1 MRNLFVVLIF
11 CLASSVA
18 FAQAICSFD
27 KLHNSKLQ
35 KDSLY
40 KKAVDENEKVVQ
52 RYIAKYKNR
61 LAARA
66 QGLNATLYTIPVVVH
81 VMHTGGAVG
90 SIYNPTDAQIQG
102 AINYLNQVY
111 NGTYPATQGIGD
123 IQIQFVLA
131 AKNPNCNSTTGIERI
146 DASGIAGYSANGVST
161 DPGTTPG
168 VDELLVKDLSRWN
181 AFQYYNIWIVNK
193 IDGKDGTSGQ
203 FIAGYAYF
211 PGAPEWY
218 DGTIMLATQMVAGQ
232 KTLPHEIGHA
242 FGLYHPFEGS
252 PDRNTCSP
260 NVNCNT
266 DNDRVCDTDPITFNQ
281 LGGVVDFS
289 CRTGI
294 NPCTSAEY
302 SNNTESNYMNYTNC
316 YNLFTAG
323 QKARMLAFA
332 ASPYRKSLS
341 TSLASNAGYPIASYS
356 FPIAASCTP
365 ATSASGL
372 SSFAAGILNID
383 LNGQNLGSSY
393 ARYDNGYVNGTAS
406 CLNLIQLVRG
416 STYTI
421 TVNVVGANEEQLRAW
436 IDYNNDG
443 SFDNATE
450 QILFNSA
457 VTTTSP
463 VTSASFTV
471 PNTVPLNTMLRMR
484 VIDDASTIYY
494 GVPAITSACIN
505 PMYGQ
510 AEDYPVYIISGVLPV
525 TLSGFTGVLKNQNA
539 VLSWNTS
546 TGQGLK
552 NFEIQKSTEGSI
564 FETIGVVNVNMQN
577 PSSHSYTYADVDLS
591 ENNYYRLKMNDISGS
606 YKLSD
611 VVLVRY
617 GSTEQKL
624 WIVTNPFTS
633 AIEMRLTKAASKV
646 RLQLLNSSGAVVV
659 EKEINSSS
667 GYIKWDIPPGLSKG
681 HYIMKAIIDNKM
693 VTSKL
698 IKQ

>member
-11 CLASSVA
+11 FFSSGTA
-18 FAQAICSFD
+18 FSQAICSFD

-35 KDSLY
+35 KDPQY
-40 KKAVDENEKVVQ
+40 KKAVEENEKVVQ

-61 LAARA
+61 LSARTK
-66 QGLNATLYTIPVVVH
+66 GLNATLYTIPVVVH
-81 VMHTGGAVG
+81 VMHTGGTVG

-111 NGTYPATQGIGD
+111 NGTYPGTQGIGD

-131 AKNPNCNSTTGIERI
+131 AKDPNCNNTTGIERI
-146 DASGIAGYSANGVST
+146 NASGIAGYSANGVST

-211 PGAPEWY
+211 PGAPAWY

-260 NVNCNT
+260 NVDCNT

-294 NPCTSAEY
+294 NPCTSSAY
-302 SNNTESNYMNYTNC
+302 SSNTESNYMNYTNC

-332 ASPYRKSLS
+332 ASPYRKSLA
-341 TSLASNAGYPIASYS
+341 TSLALNSSYPITYS
-356 FPIAASCTP
+356 PPIAASCTP
-365 ATSASGL
+365 STSASGL
-372 SSFAAGILNID
+372 SMTAAGILNID
-383 LNGQNLGSSY
+383 LNGQSLGSSL
-393 ARYDNGYVNGTAS
+393 AAYDNGYVNGTAS

-416 STYTI
+416 SSYTI
-421 TVNVVGANEEQLRAW
+421 TVNVAGINQEQLRAW

-443 SFDNATE
+443 SFNNATE

-457 VTTTSP
+457 VTTASP
-463 VTSASFTV
+463 VTSASFTI

-484 VIDDASTIYY
+484 VIDDLAVGYPGTATI
-494 GVPAITSACIN
+494 GNACYN
-505 PMYGQ
+505 PVYGQ

-525 TLSGFTGVLKNQNA
+525 TLSDFTGVLKNQNA

-552 NFEIQKSTEGSI
+552 NFEIQKSTDGLS
-564 FETIGVVNVNMQN
+564 FETIGVVNVNAQN

-617 GSTEQKL
+617 GGTEQKI
-624 WIVTNPFTS
+624 WIVTNPFSS
-633 AIEMRLTKAASKV
+633 AIEMRLTKAGSKV
-646 RLQLLNSSGAVVV
+646 RLQLLNSSGAVVA
-659 EKEINSSS
+659 EKEVNSSS
-667 GYIKWDIPPGLSKG
+667 GYIKWDIPPSLSKG
-681 HYIMKAIIDNKM
+681 HYIIKAIIDNKM